1 MDAPADAVGKGTI
14 MDAPL
19 AASSFSRRFRK
30 NSRTHSPLPA
40 PPLPVLKV
48 DRHNWTKKY
57 EETGRGFPPPSLSLS
72 LSLSP
77 PRSPTRAASFLSFE
91 LSDLSDE
98 MMMVVDDRSCR

>member
-72 LSLSP
+72 LSLSASLSNTRRVVP
-77 PRSPTRAASFLSFE
+77 FVRAVRSVRRN
-91 LSDLSDE
+91 
-98 MMMVVDDRSCR
+98 DDGRR